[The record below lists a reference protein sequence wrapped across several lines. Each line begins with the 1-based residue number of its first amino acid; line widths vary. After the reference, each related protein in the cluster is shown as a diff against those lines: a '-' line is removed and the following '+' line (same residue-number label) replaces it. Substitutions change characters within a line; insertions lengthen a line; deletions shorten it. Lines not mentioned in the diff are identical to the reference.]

1 MGSYYIPS
9 NKLKGESRILYIFTT
24 KSLIW
29 TAVGGFIGF
38 LFYIV
43 FQILGLKTVGLA
55 ILVILAV
62 IGYGIGTI
70 KFPSTGS
77 GKIAKNVGG
86 ESIDEVIRNYIRFKK
101 NRKVYTYSVK
111 REEPDYTTISSPL
124 DILNFNKGEK
134 TEQNITKEE
143 MK

>member
-38 LFYIV
+38 LFYII
-43 FQILGLKTVGLA
+43 FQILELKTVGIV
-55 ILVILAV
+55 ILVIFAV
-62 IGYGIGTI
+62 LGYGIGTI
-70 KFPSTGS
+70 KFPSGGN

-86 ESIDEVIRNYIRFKK
+86 ESIDEVIGNYIKFKK
-101 NRKVYTYSVK
+101 NNKVYTYSVP
-111 REEPDYTTISSPL
+111 REEPDYITIKSPL

-134 TEQNITKEE
+134 SEQNTTKEE
-143 MK
+143 MR